1 MCMTKCVL
9 IMFVLFVVLPSLW
22 ALPTKHLASHARK
35 SCGRD
40 LVERVDRIC
49 RSRGGHMTY
58 TRAHRIR
65 RGIVDEC
72 CMNKCADHHIYAYCS
87 NNKPNSEPNSEML
100 DLPAALTM
108 DLEVAE
114 SRVPAVSRIMM
125 DDENTI
131 PLEPVTNAPP
141 PVERFTMSP
150 NQRYHDNI
158 IVKNNVDSEVV
169 NRIIKTLPH
178 NSNDFQVG
186 TVPPEL
192 MRGYVN
198 IPSRARIVTNY

>member
-9 IMFVLFVVLPSLW
+9 IMFVLSMVMPSLW
-22 ALPTKHLASHARK
+22 ALPTKPFSSHMRK

-58 TRAHRIR
+58 TRAHRAR

-87 NNKPNSEPNSEML
+87 NNKPKTDPKSEML
-100 DLPAALTM
+100 EIPVSLTM

-114 SRVPAVSRIMM
+114 SRVPAVLTSQLVM
-125 DDENTI
+125 DSENVI
-131 PLEPVTNAPP
+131 PLEPVTNGP
-141 PVERFTMSP
+141 PVEKYTFSP
-150 NQRYHDNI
+150 ASRYHDI

-178 NSNDFQVG
+178 NSNEFQVG

-192 MRGYVN
+192 MSRY
-198 IPSRARIVTNY
+198 IPSRARIVSNY

>member
-1 MCMTKCVL
+1 MTKCVF
-9 IMFVLFVVLPSLW
+9 IMFVLFVVMPSLW
-22 ALPTKHLASHARK
+22 ALPIKHFASHTRK

-58 TRAHRIR
+58 TRAHRFR

-87 NNKPNSEPNSEML
+87 NNKPNSEPKPEL
-100 DLPAALTM
+100 LEIPASLTI
-108 DLEVAE
+108 DLEAAE
-114 SRVPAVSRIMM
+114 SRVPAVMTSSLVM

-141 PVERFTMSP
+141 VERFTLSP
-150 NQRYHDNI
+150 DYQFHNI
-158 IVKNNVDSEVV
+158 IVRNNVDSEVV

-186 TVPPEL
+186 TVPPDL
-192 MRGYVN
+192 MSRY
-198 IPSRARIVTNY
+198 IPSRARIATNY

>member
-9 IMFVLFVVLPSLW
+9 IMFVLSVVMPSVW
-22 ALPTKHLASHARK
+22 ALPTKHFAPQVRK

-87 NNKPNSEPNSEML
+87 NNKPNAEPKSETLEIPVS
-100 DLPAALTM
+100 LTM

-114 SRVPAVSRIMM
+114 SRVPAVLTSRLVM

-131 PLEPVTNAPP
+131 PLDPVTNAPP
-141 PVERFTMSP
+141 VERITLSP
-150 NQRYHDNI
+150 DYRYHNI
-158 IVKNNVDSEVV
+158 IVRNNVDSEVV

-178 NSNDFQVG
+178 NSNEFQVG

-192 MRGYVN
+192 MSRY
-198 IPSRARIVTNY
+198 IPRYY

>member
-1 MCMTKCVL
+1 MCMTKSVL
-9 IMFVLFVVLPSLW
+9 IMFVLSMVMPSLW
-22 ALPTKHLASHARK
+22 ALPTKPFALQMRK

-58 TRAHRIR
+58 TRAHRFR

-72 CMNKCADHHIYAYCS
+72 CMKRCADHHIFAYCS
-87 NNKPNSEPNSEML
+87 NNKPSIEPKSDML
-100 DLPAALTM
+100 EIPASLTM

-114 SRVPAVSRIMM
+114 SRVPAVFTSQLVM
-125 DDENTI
+125 DSENVI
-131 PLEPVTNAPP
+131 PLEPVTNGP
-141 PVERFTMSP
+141 PVERYTFSP
-150 NQRYHDNI
+150 DYGYHDI
-158 IVKNNVDSEVV
+158 IVKDNVDSEKV

-178 NSNDFQVG
+178 NSNVFQVG
-186 TVPPEL
+186 TVPPDL
-192 MRGYVN
+192 MSRY